1 MKILVLR
8 MTLMAAAAVCCL
20 GQAMVEHA
28 AAAAVGTA
36 GSVGGKAISNGLDKV
51 FGRVAAA
58 TKEAEGQPEPDVKVK
73 AKAQAGA
80 KSVDGSA
87 GTSGAAAHARRTR
100 VTRRKTAAADTS
112 EPAAAYA
119 SARSYAA
126 AAARVVATPQ
136 EFAKLATGAPK
147 SELAERLGT
156 ASYKI
161 SVPEEGHL
169 TEIYRYANHGVAVG
183 TVRVVDGVVSEVK
196 PAKN

>member
-1 MKILVLR
+1 MKIPVLR
-8 MTLMAAAAVCCL
+8 MTLLCAAASCCF
-20 GQAMVEHA
+20 GQALVEHA

-36 GSVGGKAISNGLDKV
+36 GGVGGKAISNGLDKV
-51 FGRVAAA
+51 FGRVAAV
-58 TKEAEGQPEPDVKVK
+58 TKEAEGTPEPEAKV
-73 AKAQAGA
+73 KAQAGA
-80 KSVDGSA
+80 KSADGSSSP
-87 GTSGAAAHARRTR
+87 SGAAVHSRRTR
-100 VTRRKTAAADTS
+100 VTRRSTAAAGAS
-112 EPAAAYA
+112 EPAAAYGP
-119 SARSYAA
+119 ARSYAA
-126 AAARVVATPQ
+126 PPPRIVATPQ
-136 EFAKLATGAPK
+136 EFAKVTTGAPR

>member
-1 MKILVLR
+1 MKIPALR
-8 MTLMAAAAVCCL
+8 MTLLCAAASCCF

-51 FGRVAAA
+51 FGRVAAV
-58 TKEAEGQPEPDVKVK
+58 TKEAEGNPEPEAKV
-73 AKAQAGA
+73 KAQAGT
-80 KSVDGSA
+80 KSMGDSSS
-87 GTSGAAAHARRTR
+87 TSGAAHSRRTR
-100 VTRRKTAAADTS
+100 VTRRSTAAAEAS
-112 EPAAAYA
+112 EPAAAYGP
-119 SARSYAA
+119 ARSYAA
-126 AAARVVATPQ
+126 TPPRIVATPQ
-136 EFAKLATGAPK
+136 EFAKLTTGAPR